1 MKKAL
6 ITILL
11 IITLSAG
18 IFFSADNFTVS
29 AAEPNEILSIS
40 VSDRRVIFPTLYEG
54 YEYVHIEYTYFMDDK
69 LVSRIKNIPVS
80 NQAISIEGYTLY
92 QFYLPTEAI
101 SFKIL
106 RGIDGTI
113 TNEFTGDTIHLE
125 SESSSFDNVELRI
138 KQIVINEDLI
148 TREYVYSQLGASY
161 NFNIHFN
168 LEDNDGNRIPI
179 DRIVRV
185 SYAFDVVKTELWG
198 LITQRTPEQVTI
210 EETTYQPL
218 QLYPYFDFPRVR
230 ANIEESDENGFDWTV
245 DLGTY
250 SAAGKLGS
258 IKLDQ
263 TQMLTIEY
271 FYEGEFFEE
280 DDVVDIPYD
289 QEDIVDVNPDW
300 VDSIK
305 DWIAKLNN
313 TFMMVVIGL
322 GAILVM
328 LVLMFITKLFTVVK
342 FIFTVIYKVLYYS
355 LLLIKF
361 IMVDIPR
368 YIIKF
373 IIFMIVPADKRKEQ
387 THVGR
392 YL

>member
-1 MKKAL
+1 
-6 ITILL
+6 
-11 IITLSAG
+11 
-18 IFFSADNFTVS
+18 
-29 AAEPNEILSIS
+29 
-40 VSDRRVIFPTLYEG
+40 
-54 YEYVHIEYTYFMDDK
+54 
-69 LVSRIKNIPVS
+69 
-80 NQAISIEGYTLY
+80 
-92 QFYLPTEAI
+92 
-101 SFKIL
+101 
-106 RGIDGTI
+106 
-113 TNEFTGDTIHLE
+113 
-125 SESSSFDNVELRI
+125 
-138 KQIVINEDLI
+138 LI

-300 VDSIK
+300 VNSIK

-373 IIFMIVPADKRKEQ
+373 IIFMIVPSDKRKEQ